1 MGKKTLT
8 KGIKIIK
15 MANKNSIRLIILT
28 LLLLLNIGCD
38 QVSKNIVRNKISE
51 YEHISIIKDRFT
63 LTKVE
68 NSGAFLSLG
77 DNMPYIFRLI
87 LLSGLPLLV
96 LGFGLYFLYTKP
108 NIPRTMQ
115 IALCFLIGGG
125 IGNLYDRIVHG
136 SVTDFMHMD
145 LYIFQTGVF
154 NFADISIMVGVG
166 ILLIQSLK
174 AQMIKR
180 ESITEETESTEA

>member
-1 MGKKTLT
+1 MQQF
-8 KGIKIIK
+8 
-15 MANKNSIRLIILT
+15 KNLRWSV
-28 LLLLLNIGCD
+28 LLLLLTLNFGCD
-38 QVSKNIVRNKISE
+38 QISKKIVRTEISD

-87 LLSGLPLLV
+87 ILTGLPLLF
-96 LGFGLYFLYTKP
+96 LGYGLYFLFAKRNLP
-108 NIPRTMQ
+108 MSMQ

-145 LYIFQTGVF
+145 FYLFQTGVF
-154 NFADISIMVGVG
+154 NFADISIMIGVG
-166 ILLIQSLK
+166 ILLFQSIRSNRLK
-174 AQMIKR
+174 H
-180 ESITEETESTEA
+180 EVD

>member
-1 MGKKTLT
+1 MQQLKSLRW
-8 KGIKIIK
+8 
-15 MANKNSIRLIILT
+15 SV
-28 LLLLLNIGCD
+28 LLLLLTLNFGCD
-38 QVSKNIVRNKISE
+38 QISKKIVRTEISD

-87 LLSGLPLLV
+87 ILTGLPLLF
-96 LGFGLYFLYTKP
+96 LGYGLYFLFAKRNLP
-108 NIPRTMQ
+108 MSMQ

-145 LYIFQTGVF
+145 FYLFQTGVF
-154 NFADISIMVGVG
+154 NFADISIMIGVG
-166 ILLIQSLK
+166 ILLFQSIRSNRLK
-174 AQMIKR
+174 H
-180 ESITEETESTEA
+180 EVD

>member
-1 MGKKTLT
+1 MQQF
-8 KGIKIIK
+8 
-15 MANKNSIRLIILT
+15 KNLRWSV
-28 LLLLLNIGCD
+28 LLLLLTLNFGCD
-38 QVSKNIVRNKISE
+38 QISKKIVRIEISD

-87 LLSGLPLLV
+87 ILTGLPLLF
-96 LGFGLYFLYTKP
+96 LGYGLYFLFAKRNLP
-108 NIPRTMQ
+108 MSMQ

-145 LYIFQTGVF
+145 FYLFQTGVF
-154 NFADISIMVGVG
+154 NFADISIMIGVG
-166 ILLIQSLK
+166 ILLFQSIRSNRLK
-174 AQMIKR
+174 Q
-180 ESITEETESTEA
+180 EVD

>member
-1 MGKKTLT
+1 MQQF
-8 KGIKIIK
+8 
-15 MANKNSIRLIILT
+15 KNLRWSV
-28 LLLLLNIGCD
+28 LLLLLTLNFGCD
-38 QVSKNIVRNKISE
+38 QISKKIVRTEISD

-87 LLSGLPLLV
+87 ILTGLPLLF
-96 LGFGLYFLYTKP
+96 LGYGLYFLFAKRNLP
-108 NIPRTMQ
+108 MSMQ

-145 LYIFQTGVF
+145 FYLFQTGVF
-154 NFADISIMVGVG
+154 NFADISIMIGVG
-166 ILLIQSLK
+166 ILLFQSIRSNRLK
-174 AQMIKR
+174 Q
-180 ESITEETESTEA
+180 EVD

>member
-1 MGKKTLT
+1 MQQF
-8 KGIKIIK
+8 
-15 MANKNSIRLIILT
+15 KNLRWSV
-28 LLLLLNIGCD
+28 LLLLLTLNFGCD
-38 QVSKNIVRNKISE
+38 QISKKIVRTEISD

-87 LLSGLPLLV
+87 ILTGLPLLF
-96 LGFGLYFLYTKP
+96 LGYGLYFLFAKRNLP
-108 NIPRTMQ
+108 MSMQ

-145 LYIFQTGVF
+145 FYLFQTGVF
-154 NFADISIMVGVG
+154 NFADISIMIGVG
-166 ILLIQSLK
+166 ILLFQSIRSKRLK
-174 AQMIKR
+174 H
-180 ESITEETESTEA
+180 EVD

>member
-1 MGKKTLT
+1 MQQ
-8 KGIKIIK
+8 IK
-15 MANKNSIRLIILT
+15 NLRWSV
-28 LLLLLNIGCD
+28 LLLLLTLNFGCD
-38 QVSKNIVRNKISE
+38 QISKKIVRNEISD
-51 YEHISIIKDRFT
+51 YEQISIIKNHFT

-87 LLSGLPLLV
+87 ILTGLPLLF
-96 LGFGLYFLYTKP
+96 LGYGLYFLFAKRNLP
-108 NIPRTMQ
+108 MTMQ

-145 LYIFQTGVF
+145 FYLFQTGIF
-154 NFADISIMVGVG
+154 NFADISIMIGVG
-166 ILLIQSLK
+166 ILLFQSLRSK
-174 AQMIKR
+174 MVK
-180 ESITEETESTEA
+180 EEAIEEVE

>member
-1 MGKKTLT
+1 MQQ
-8 KGIKIIK
+8 IK
-15 MANKNSIRLIILT
+15 NLRWSV
-28 LLLLLNIGCD
+28 LLLLLTLNFGCD
-38 QVSKNIVRNKISE
+38 QISKKIVRTEISD
-51 YEHISIIKDRFT
+51 YEQISIIKNHFT

-87 LLSGLPLLV
+87 ILTGLPLIF
-96 LGFGLYFLYTKP
+96 LGYGLYFLFAKRNLP
-108 NIPRTMQ
+108 MTMQ

-145 LYIFQTGVF
+145 FYLFQTGVF
-154 NFADISIMVGVG
+154 NFADISIMIGVG
-166 ILLIQSLK
+166 ILLFQSLRSK
-174 AQMIKR
+174 MVK
-180 ESITEETESTEA
+180 EEPIEEVE

>member
-1 MGKKTLT
+1 MKQKR
-8 KGIKIIK
+8 I
-15 MANKNSIRLIILT
+15 MRLIFLAIVLI
-28 LLLLLNIGCD
+28 LNIGFD
-38 QVSKNIVRNKISE
+38 QVSKSIVRNNISE
-51 YEHISIIKDRFT
+51 YEHISVIKDRFT

-87 LLSGLPLLV
+87 ILSGLPIV
-96 LGFGLYFLYTKP
+96 FLGYGLYFLFTKQNLP
-108 NIPRTMQ
+108 KTFQ

-145 LYIFQTGVF
+145 FKIFQTGVF
-154 NFADISIMVGVG
+154 NFADISIMIGVG
-166 ILLIQSLK
+166 ILLFQS
-174 AQMIKR
+174 IKSKIVR
-180 ESITEETESTEA
+180 QEPVQSEAD

>member
-1 MGKKTLT
+1 MQQF
-8 KGIKIIK
+8 
-15 MANKNSIRLIILT
+15 KNLRWSV
-28 LLLLLNIGCD
+28 LLLLLTLNFGCD
-38 QVSKNIVRNKISE
+38 QVSKKIVRTEISD

-87 LLSGLPLLV
+87 ILTGLPLLF
-96 LGFGLYFLYTKP
+96 LGYGLYFLFAKRNLP
-108 NIPRTMQ
+108 MSMQ

-145 LYIFQTGVF
+145 FYLFQTGVF
-154 NFADISIMVGVG
+154 NFADISIMIGVG
-166 ILLIQSLK
+166 ILLFQSIRSKRLK
-174 AQMIKR
+174 H
-180 ESITEETESTEA
+180 EVD

>member
-1 MGKKTLT
+1 MQQF
-8 KGIKIIK
+8 
-15 MANKNSIRLIILT
+15 KNLRWSV
-28 LLLLLNIGCD
+28 LLLLLTLNFGCD
-38 QVSKNIVRNKISE
+38 QISKKIVRNEISD
-51 YEHISIIKDRFT
+51 YEHISIIKDHFT

-87 LLSGLPLLV
+87 ILTGLPLLF
-96 LGFGLYFLYTKP
+96 LGYGLYFLFAKRNLP
-108 NIPRTMQ
+108 MTMQ

-145 LYIFQTGVF
+145 FYLFQTGVF
-154 NFADISIMVGVG
+154 NFADISIMIGVG
-166 ILLIQSLK
+166 ILLFQSLRSK
-174 AQMIKR
+174 MVK
-180 ESITEETESTEA
+180 EEPIEELE

>member
-1 MGKKTLT
+1 MQQLKSLRW
-8 KGIKIIK
+8 
-15 MANKNSIRLIILT
+15 SV
-28 LLLLLNIGCD
+28 LLLLLTLNFGCD
-38 QVSKNIVRNKISE
+38 QISKKIVRTEISD

-87 LLSGLPLLV
+87 ILTGLPLLF
-96 LGFGLYFLYTKP
+96 LGYGLYFIFAKRNLP
-108 NIPRTMQ
+108 MSMQ

-145 LYIFQTGVF
+145 FYLFQTGVF
-154 NFADISIMVGVG
+154 NFADISIMIGVG
-166 ILLIQSLK
+166 ILLFQSIRSNRLK
-174 AQMIKR
+174 H
-180 ESITEETESTEA
+180 EAD

>member
-1 MGKKTLT
+1 MQ
-8 KGIKIIK
+8 K
-15 MANKNSIRLIILT
+15 MENLRWSV
-28 LLLLLNIGCD
+28 LLLLLTLNFSCD
-38 QVSKNIVRNKISE
+38 QISKRIVRTEISD

-68 NSGAFLSLG
+68 NTGAFLSLG

-87 LLSGLPLLV
+87 VLTGLPLLFLV
-96 LGFGLYFLYTKP
+96 YGLYFLFAKRNLP
-108 NIPRTMQ
+108 MTMQ

-145 LYIFQTGVF
+145 FYLFQTGVF
-154 NFADISIMVGVG
+154 NFADISIMIGVG
-166 ILLIQSLK
+166 ILILQSIRNNQLK
-174 AQMIKR
+174 QEI
-180 ESITEETESTEA
+180 S

>member
-1 MGKKTLT
+1 MQQ
-8 KGIKIIK
+8 IK
-15 MANKNSIRLIILT
+15 NLRWSV
-28 LLLLLNIGCD
+28 LLLLLTLNFGCD
-38 QVSKNIVRNKISE
+38 QISKKIVRNEISD
-51 YEHISIIKDRFT
+51 YEHISIIKNHFT

-87 LLSGLPLLV
+87 ILTGLPLLF
-96 LGFGLYFLYTKP
+96 LGYGLYFLFAKRNLP
-108 NIPRTMQ
+108 MTMQ

-145 LYIFQTGVF
+145 FYLFQTGVF
-154 NFADISIMVGVG
+154 NFADISIMIGVG
-166 ILLIQSLK
+166 ILLFQSLRSK
-174 AQMIKR
+174 MVK
-180 ESITEETESTEA
+180 EEPIEEVE

>member
-1 MGKKTLT
+1 MAKKNT
-8 KGIKIIK
+8 
-15 MANKNSIRLIILT
+15 IRLFILT
-28 LLLLLNIGCD
+28 ILLLLNIGCD
-38 QVSKNIVRNKISE
+38 QVSKNIVRNRISE
-51 YEHISIIKDRFT
+51 YEHISVIKDRFT

-77 DNMPYIFRLI
+77 DNMPYVFRLI

-96 LGFGLYFLYTKP
+96 LGFGLYYLYAKP

-136 SVTDFMHMD
+136 SVTDFMHID
-145 LYIFQTGVF
+145 FVIFQTGVF
-154 NFADISIMVGVG
+154 NFADISIMIGVG
-166 ILLIQSLK
+166 ILLIQSLQ
-174 AQMIKR
+174 AQMVKK
-180 ESITEETESTEA
+180 SSHEETESTEA